1 MNCSSLMHLQIC
13 VAAPEQ
19 HAAAQACRAV
29 ACALSTVGSELDWGT
44 RAVACALSTVGS
56 ELDLRMRGTVETK
69 FAVAPLHLTITCFR
83 CACRCFSIAK
93 KKKVVERVCGNVRRT
108 HGHDTLYFTASQH
121 APKSRPRLLLEIAR
135 NPCSRVGAAGPG
147 WRLM

>member
-69 FAVAPLHLTITCFR
+69 FAVAPLHLTIN
-83 CACRCFSIAK
+83 AHYMLS
-93 KKKVVERVCGNVRRT
+93 VCLSLFFNR
-108 HGHDTLYFTASQH
+108 
-121 APKSRPRLLLEIAR
+121 
-135 NPCSRVGAAGPG
+135 
-147 WRLM
+147 